1 MADGFLFN
9 GYYFG
14 WPGEEGTQGM
24 VAQVSDDPPVL
35 NWIFAD
41 KETGLLRHGSRVE
54 AAEHTYG
61 TWSWTAD
68 EQWLTLGGGQ
78 RFVAVENHDGSWTV
92 HYDAEGTLDQ
102 RLDVRQVLDI
112 QLHRELQLGVSSSYV
127 RADDGE

>member
-1 MADGFLFN
+1 
-9 GYYFG
+9 
-14 WPGEEGTQGM
+14 M

-41 KETGLLRHGSRVE
+41 KETGLLRHGSRAE

-68 EQWLTLGGGQ
+68 EEWLTLGGGQ

-92 HYDAEGTLDQ
+92 HYDADGTLDQ

-127 RADDGE
+127 RADGGD